1 MRDTLLLF
9 VFFCMP
15 MAFMML
21 LPRSQP
27 SDYPY
32 QLIISLAAF
41 FGAPAVPHVWLR
53 TYIPV
58 AFIVI
63 MILVNMRS
71 LLLVTP

>member
-1 MRDTLLLF
+1 MRDTLLLL
-9 VFFCMP
+9 VFFCMS
-15 MAFMML
+15 MAFMTL

-41 FGAPAVPHVWLR
+41 FGAPAVPRGWLR

-58 AFIVI
+58 AFIVM
-63 MILVNMRS
+63 MIRVNIRS